1 MQQPNLVFVN
11 IFKIF
16 NIFQTLHPQK
26 QNVARDIPLKT
37 AALILVLPTSTT
49 KIII

>member
-16 NIFQTLHPQK
+16 LIFFQTLHPQNK
-26 QNVARDIPLKT
+26 MLQEDIPSKT
-37 AALILVLPTSTT
+37 AALILVLP
-49 KIII
+49 IND